1 MYNFLSAPN
10 LAVNIKTEEA
20 SFKLHGGKLT
30 VDGSFMT
37 EAHVVARVG
46 GSKQKWANF
55 SFWASELTDENW
67 SWRMIDG
74 TCGGHYTKLGPGGVK
89 NCEELN
95 IKVEIPRDPPPT
107 HRKLGTAHR
116 VWNRSTTRAPP
127 SRLVTGPS
135 PCVVTL
141 STTASP
147 VPFLSDSQDVSETT
161 DGCHE
166 SSQHS
171 PATHSY
177 MPSPAKS
184 RCSPDALA
192 AAPAGPSH
200 RLDIDFKACGAPRP
214 ALP

>member
-55 SFWASELTDENW
+55 SFWASELTNENW

-107 HRKLGTAHR
+107 DTPEVGD
-116 VWNRSTTRAPP
+116 S
-127 SRLVTGPS
+127 S
-135 PCVVTL
+135 PCVEQVDYSSATVSIGNWTFTVRGNSVYDRISGAL
-141 STTASP
+141 SER
-147 VPFLSDSQDVSETT
+147 F
-161 DGCHE
+161 
-166 SSQHS
+166 
-171 PATHSY
+171 
-177 MPSPAKS
+177 
-184 RCSPDALA
+184 
-192 AAPAGPSH
+192 
-200 RLDIDFKACGAPRP
+200 PRRFRDH
-214 ALP
+214 